1 MTVFRIFAV
10 VLALLGPPVR
20 AETTV
25 IEALTDLNV
34 NFDPVYSNN
43 VSSPVLIGSLFDT
56 LVAWDAAGEL
66 LPAQADRWEI
76 SEDGLIY
83 TFHLRSGSRWT
94 DGAPVVAEDFA
105 TAFRRFVDPATDDL
119 TVLRY
124 LLDPVVNAIDIA
136 AGKRPPA
143 DLGVRALDDR
153 TLEITLAS
161 PASYFTEILAQ
172 PALSAVP
179 VHVLAQGEEGWTAPG
194 RLVTNGPYRL
204 DTAERGRVT
213 MVRNPDFHTPPAVD
227 RIELVFVD
235 DTAELMRLLASKKVD
250 IVLSLPQKA
259 VAALRSGAW
268 TKTIEVEANLATTYL
283 SINTARPP
291 LDDLRIR
298 RALDLVIDREA
309 LNQAQDEYAGV
320 VATSFTSPT
329 LFIHVPPPGPPALP
343 PYPERVERARALLAE
358 AGFDADNPLS
368 LSLMRR
374 ASSPQSGAA
383 FVGIRAMLSQLPV
396 EVTPLEPDR
405 DELLRRLRIGDFD
418 LAVLTWQGDYNDPM
432 TFLSLFRAG
441 GFANFSA
448 WANPEYQR
456 LLDKALRIPD
466 KAPREDLYLR
476 MEALIRAEIPVIPLR
491 HSAISIVSS
500 SHLLMPKLV
509 NGIIYPRL
517 VRFRDG

>member
-1 MTVFRIFAV
+1 MTVFRIFAL
-10 VLALLGPPVR
+10 VLALVGPPVR

-34 NFDPVYSNN
+34 NFDPVYSSN
-43 VSSPVLIGSLFDT
+43 VSSPVLIDSLFDT
-56 LVAWDAAGEL
+56 LVAWDVEGDL

-76 SEDGLIY
+76 SPDGLVY
-83 TFHLRSGSRWT
+83 TFHLGSGNRWT
-94 DGAPVVAEDFA
+94 DGAPVVAEDFV

-143 DLGVRALDDR
+143 DLGVRALDEH
-153 TLEITLAS
+153 TLEITLTS
-161 PASYFTEILAQ
+161 PTSYFTEILAQ

-179 VHVLAQGEEGWTAPG
+179 THVLAQGEDGWTAPD
-194 RLVTNGPYRL
+194 RMVTNGPYRL
-204 DTAERGRVT
+204 ESSEPGRVT
-213 MVRNPDFHTPPAVD
+213 MVRNPDFHIPPEPD
-227 RIELVFVD
+227 RIELIFVD
-235 DTAELMRLLASKKVD
+235 DTAELMRLLASNKVD

-268 TKTIEVEANLATTYL
+268 IKTIEVEASPATTYL
-283 SINTARPP
+283 SINTARP
-291 LDDLRIR
+291 LLNDLRVR
-298 RALDLVIDREA
+298 QALDLVIDRAA

-329 LFIHVPPPGPPALP
+329 LFIHVPPPGQPDLP
-343 PYPERVERARALLAE
+343 PYPERVEQARALLAE
-358 AGFDADNPLS
+358 AGFNAGNPLQ
-368 LSLMRR
+368 LMLMRR
-374 ASSPQSGAA
+374 ASSPQSSAA
-383 FVGIRAMLSQLPV
+383 FVGIRAMLGQLPV
-396 EVTPLEPDR
+396 EVTTLEPDR
-405 DELLRRLRIGDFD
+405 DELLRRLHIGEFD

-432 TFLSLFRAG
+432 TFLALFRAG

-448 WANPEYQR
+448 WVNPEYQR
-456 LLDKALRIPD
+456 LLDEALRVTD
-466 KAPREDLYLR
+466 KAAREEIYLR
-476 MEALIRAEIPVIPLR
+476 MEALIRTEIPVIPLR

-500 SHLLMPKLV
+500 RHLLMPKLV